1 MSEIRVLSRE
11 VSELIAAGE
20 VIDRPASVVKELL
33 ENAIDAGATNITV
46 EIKNGG
52 RTYMRVTDNGKGI
65 APDDL
70 PTAFLRHATSK
81 ISQKDDLDSIM
92 TLGFRGEALA
102 SICAVAK
109 VDVLTKRKDDSYGTH
124 YAIEGAEEKTSEQCG
139 CPDGTTF
146 VVRDIFYNVPARLKF
161 LKKDSSEAN
170 HVADLVTKLTLSHP
184 DISFKLIRDNK
195 TELLTAG
202 DGKIYSA
209 VYSVYGR
216 EFANSLIEVDY
227 TWQGIHVHGH
237 AVKPLEAKLNRKF
250 QNFFVNGRF
259 VKSKACA
266 AALEEA
272 YRNNIMVGKFPA
284 CVLYIDVP
292 PNTVD
297 VNVHPTKIEVRFSDE
312 KLIHEAVY
320 FAVKNALMERDAPRE
335 MVLDKKKNFSAH
347 ELYDFPPEDNSVQLE
362 FGVEEK
368 ETLTEEVPADS
379 IREEMVKPVVTEP
392 AKEMMTPEQP
402 APQPKHEPEKIQY
415 QPMAEEDR
423 PLPPP
428 PEEKPFEPKVTKVEN
443 IPIDEES
450 RKAGEDLF
458 LSELGSAAPAPA
470 PKPKEKITVEEINKV
485 LQEMPLPDAPD
496 ENDSSFHYISGRS
509 FVRSVVQEVKR
520 TPNKPKPIVVG
531 ELFKTYVVAQAGDEM
546 LLMDKHAAHERYIF
560 EKIKGDINEL
570 ETQMLLEPVMVMLSY
585 EEYDALAANVDKLG
599 RLGFEIEPDVAPT
612 VAVKGVPI
620 ILGADKNPTEVVTA
634 LAKNFIQCKH
644 DPQLDIFDDLYHSL
658 ACKAAIKA
666 NDDST
671 LIELQALLNAVY
683 ENNETRYCPHGR
695 PVLIKLTKKD
705 IERQFRRLV

>member
-1 MSEIRVLSRE
+1 MSEIRVLSKE

-20 VIDRPASVVKELL
+20 VIDRPASVIKELL
-33 ENAIDAGATNITV
+33 ENAIDAGATVITV

-81 ISQKDDLDSIM
+81 ISQKDDLDSIL

-109 VDVLTKRKDDSYGTH
+109 VDVLTKRKADSYGTH
-124 YAIEGAEEKTSEQCG
+124 YAIEGAVEKTSEQCG

-170 HVADLVTKLTLSHP
+170 HVADLVSKLTLSHP
-184 DISFKLIRDNK
+184 DISFKLLRDNK
-195 TELLTAG
+195 TEILTAG

-227 TWQGIHVHGH
+227 TWQGIRVSGYT
-237 AVKPLEAKLNRKF
+237 VKPLEARPNRKF
-250 QNFFVNGRF
+250 QNFFVNKRF

-292 PNTVD
+292 PNTID

-312 KLIHEAVY
+312 KLMHEAVY
-320 FAVKNALMERDAPRE
+320 FAVKNSLMEKDMPRE
-335 MVLDKKKNFSAH
+335 LQIGERKNYTDR
-347 ELYDFPPEDNSVQLE
+347 ELYDIPREDKSVQLE
-362 FGVEEK
+362 FAVREK
-368 ETLTEEVPADS
+368 KNEIISDEVIGALSDELSEFKDEVITDPYIDTERPMPEPPET
-379 IREEMVKPVVTEP
+379 KPF
-392 AKEMMTPEQP
+392 
-402 APQPKHEPEKIQY
+402 QPKIN
-415 QPMAEEDR
+415 
-423 PLPPP
+423 
-428 PEEKPFEPKVTKVEN
+428 KVEN
-443 IPIDEES
+443 VPIDEEH

-458 LSELGSAAPAPA
+458 LAELEAPT
-470 PKPKEKITVEEINKV
+470 KPPVQKKQEKITVNEINKV
-485 LQEMPLPDAPD
+485 VNEMPLPEAPD
-496 ENDSSFHYISGRS
+496 GNDDGFRFLNDRS
-509 FVRSVVQEVKR
+509 FIRSVVREVNR
-520 TPNKPKPIVVG
+520 EPEKPKPVVIG
-531 ELFKTYVVAQAGDEM
+531 ELFKTYVVAQVGDEM
-546 LLMDKHAAHERYIF
+546 ILMDKHAAHERYIF
-560 EKIKGDINEL
+560 EKIKSDISEL

-585 EEYDALAANVDKLG
+585 EEFDSLASNIEKLSK
-599 RLGFEIEPDVAPT
+599 LGFEIEPDVAPT
-612 VAVKGVPI
+612 VAVKGVPM
-620 ILGADKNPTEVVTA
+620 ILGDSENPTDIVTE
-634 LAKNFIQCKH
+634 LAKSFIQCRH
-644 DPQLDIFDDLYHSL
+644 DPQLEIFDDLYHSI

-666 NDDST
+666 NDNNST
-671 LIELQALLNAVY
+671 VELQALLNAVY
-683 ENNETRYCPHGR
+683 GNDKIKYCPHGR
-695 PVLIKLTKKD
+695 PVLITLSKKD
-705 IERQFRRLV
+705 IEKQFKRMV

>member
-1 MSEIRVLSRE
+1 MSEIRVLSKE

-20 VIDRPASVVKELL
+20 VIDRPASVIKELL
-33 ENAIDAGATNITV
+33 ENAIDAGATVITV

-81 ISQKDDLDSIM
+81 ISQKDDLDSIL

-109 VDVLTKRKDDSYGTH
+109 VDVLTKRRADSYGTH
-124 YAIEGAEEKTSEQCG
+124 YAIEGAAEKTSEQCG

-170 HVADLVTKLTLSHP
+170 HVADLVSKLTLSHP

-195 TELLTAG
+195 TELITAG

-227 TWQGIHVHGH
+227 TWQGIHVSGYT
-237 AVKPLEAKLNRKF
+237 VKPLEARPNRKF
-250 QNFFVNGRF
+250 QNFFVNTRF
-259 VKSKACA
+259 VRSKACA

-292 PNTVD
+292 PNTID

-312 KLIHEAVY
+312 KLMHEAVY
-320 FAVKNALMERDAPRE
+320 FAVKNSLTEKDTPGE
-335 MVLDKKKNFSAH
+335 IKLDTGRNYTDH
-347 ELYDFPPEDNSVQLE
+347 ELYDFPPEDKSVQLE
-362 FGVEEK
+362 FAVKKEVPVENTAPKVQEH
-368 ETLTEEVPADS
+368 TEEVPAEVFD
-379 IREEMVKPVVTEP
+379 EE
-392 AKEMMTPEQP
+392 
-402 APQPKHEPEKIQY
+402 
-415 QPMAEEDR
+415 R
-423 PLPPP
+423 PLPEP
-428 PEEKPFEPKVTKVEN
+428 PEENIFRPKITRVEN
-443 IPIDEES
+443 IPIDEEH
-450 RKAGEDLF
+450 RKAGDDLF
-458 LSELGSAAPAPA
+458 LAELDVHEEPPA
-470 PKPKEKITVEEINKV
+470 PKKQEKVTIEEINNAVK
-485 LQEMPLPDAPD
+485 EIPLPEYTEEEKKDG
-496 ENDSSFHYISGRS
+496 FTFISDRS
-509 FVRSVVQEVKR
+509 FIRSVVQEVR
-520 TPNKPKPIVVG
+520 HEPEKPKPVVIG

-560 EKIKGDINEL
+560 EKIKSDISEL
-570 ETQMLLEPVMVMLSY
+570 DTQMLLEPVMVMLSY
-585 EEYDALAANVDKLG
+585 EEFDALAANLDKMS
-599 RLGFEIEPDVAPT
+599 RLGFEVEPDVAPT
-612 VAVKGVPI
+612 VAVKGVPV
-620 ILGADKNPTEVVTA
+620 ILGDGENPTDIITE
-634 LAKNFIQCKH
+634 LARNFIQCRH
-644 DPQLDIFDDLYHSL
+644 DPQLEIFDDLYHSI

-666 NDDST
+666 NDNNSI
-671 LIELQALLNAVY
+671 IELQALLNAVY
-683 ENNETRYCPHGR
+683 GNDKIRYCPHGR
-695 PVLIKLTKKD
+695 PVLVTLSKKD
-705 IERQFRRLV
+705 IEKQFRRLV

>member
-20 VIDRPASVVKELL
+20 VIDRPASVIKELL
-33 ENAIDAGATNITV
+33 ENAIDAGATVVTV

-70 PTAFLRHATSK
+70 PIAFLRHATSK

-109 VDVLTKRKDDSYGTH
+109 VDVMTKRREDSYGTH
-124 YAIEGAEEKTSEQCG
+124 YAIEGAEEKISEQCG

-146 VVRDIFYNVPARLKF
+146 IVRDIFYNVPARLKF

-195 TELLTAG
+195 NEIITAG
-202 DGKIYSA
+202 DGKIYSS

-216 EFANSLIEVDY
+216 EFANSLIEVDH
-227 TWQGIHVHGH
+227 TWHGIHVYGYT
-237 AVKPLEAKLNRKF
+237 VKPLSAKPNRKF
-250 QNFFVNGRF
+250 QNFFVNSRF
-259 VKSKACA
+259 VRSKACA
-266 AALEEA
+266 AAIEEA

-292 PNTVD
+292 PNTID

-312 KLIHEAVY
+312 KLIHEAVF
-320 FAVKNALMERDAPRE
+320 FAVKNALMEKDEPGE
-335 MVLDKKKNFSAH
+335 LVLNDSRTFTDH
-347 ELYDFPPEDNSVQLE
+347 ELFDFPPEDKSVQLE
-362 FGVEEK
+362 FAVEE
-368 ETLTEEVPADS
+368 ETLPEADKILNEMSAAGSENRSVNATE
-379 IREEMVKPVVTEP
+379 PVVDDE
-392 AKEMMTPEQP
+392 
-402 APQPKHEPEKIQY
+402 
-415 QPMAEEDR
+415 R
-423 PLPPP
+423 PLPEP
-428 PEEKPFEPKVTKVEN
+428 PEKRPFEPKITKVEN
-443 IPIDEES
+443 IPIDEDK
-450 RKAGEDLF
+450 RKSGENLF
-458 LSELGSAAPAPA
+458 LAELAEPSPVPV
-470 PKPKEKITVEEINKV
+470 PKIQEKITVEEINKV
-485 LQEMPLPDAPD
+485 LQEIPLPEVPAEEEKDD
-496 ENDSSFHYISGRS
+496 DFHYINDRS
-509 FVRSVVQEVKR
+509 FIRSVVREVKKE
-520 TPNKPKPIVVG
+520 PEKPKPIVVG
-531 ELFKTYVVAQAGDEM
+531 ELFRTYVVAQVGDEM

-560 EKIKGDINEL
+560 EKIKNDISEL

-585 EEYDALAANVDKLG
+585 DEFDALAANLDKLS

-620 ILGADKNPTEVVTA
+620 ILGDSENPTDIVTE
-634 LAKNFIQCKH
+634 LARNFIQCRNN
-644 DPQLDIFDDLYHSL
+644 PQLEIFDDLYHSI

-666 NDDST
+666 NDNNST
-671 LIELQALLNAVY
+671 IELQALLNAVY
-683 ENNETRYCPHGR
+683 GNENIRYCPHGR
-695 PVLIKLTKKD
+695 PVIITLSKKD
-705 IERQFRRLV
+705 IEKQFRRLV

>member
-20 VIDRPASVVKELL
+20 VIDRPASVIKELL
-33 ENAIDAGATNITV
+33 ENAIDAGATVITV

-70 PTAFLRHATSK
+70 PIAFLRHATSK

-109 VDVLTKRKDDSYGTH
+109 VDVMTKRREDSYGTH
-124 YAIEGAEEKTSEQCG
+124 YAIEGAEEKISEQCG

-146 VVRDIFYNVPARLKF
+146 IVRDIFYNVPARLKF

-195 TELLTAG
+195 NEIITAG
-202 DGKIYSA
+202 DGKIYSS

-216 EFANSLIEVDY
+216 EFANSLIEVDH
-227 TWQGIHVHGH
+227 TWQGIHVYGYT
-237 AVKPLEAKLNRKF
+237 VKPLSAKPNRKF
-250 QNFFVNGRF
+250 QNFFVNSRF
-259 VKSKACA
+259 VRSKACA
-266 AALEEA
+266 AAIEEA

-292 PNTVD
+292 PNTID

-312 KLIHEAVY
+312 KLIHEAVF
-320 FAVKNALMERDAPRE
+320 FAVKNALMEKDEPGE
-335 MVLDKKKNFSAH
+335 LVLNDSRNFTDH
-347 ELYDFPPEDNSVQLE
+347 ELFDFPPEDKSVQLE
-362 FGVEEK
+362 FAVEE
-368 ETLTEEVPADS
+368 ETLPEADKILNEMSAVGSENRSVNATE
-379 IREEMVKPVVTEP
+379 PVV
-392 AKEMMTPEQP
+392 
-402 APQPKHEPEKIQY
+402 
-415 QPMAEEDR
+415 EDER
-423 PLPPP
+423 PLPEP
-428 PEEKPFEPKVTKVEN
+428 PEKRPFEPKITKVEN
-443 IPIDEES
+443 IPIDEDK
-450 RKAGEDLF
+450 RKSGEDLF
-458 LSELGSAAPAPA
+458 LAELAEPSPVPV
-470 PKPKEKITVEEINKV
+470 PKIQEKITVEEINKV
-485 LQEMPLPDAPD
+485 LQEIPLPEVPAEEEKDD
-496 ENDSSFHYISGRS
+496 DFHYINDRS
-509 FVRSVVQEVKR
+509 FIRSVVRDVKKE
-520 TPNKPKPIVVG
+520 PEKPKPIVVG
-531 ELFKTYVVAQAGDEM
+531 ELFRTYVVAQVGDEM

-560 EKIKGDINEL
+560 EKIKNDISEL

-585 EEYDALAANVDKLG
+585 DEFDALAANLDKLS

-620 ILGADKNPTEVVTA
+620 ILGDSENPTDIVTE
-634 LAKNFIQCKH
+634 LARNFIQCRNN
-644 DPQLDIFDDLYHSL
+644 PQLEIFDDLYHSI

-666 NDDST
+666 NDNNST
-671 LIELQALLNAVY
+671 IELQALLNAVY
-683 ENNETRYCPHGR
+683 GNENIRYCPHGR
-695 PVLIKLTKKD
+695 PVIITLSKKD
-705 IERQFRRLV
+705 IEKQFRRLV